1 MRVRSR
7 LITVLL
13 GATTLVACT
22 AGPGAPGP
30 APEAS
35 TPAPA
40 AAPAVFDAGAIT
52 EGLAALPQEAG
63 PDLGTD
69 RLAEGLVPPTNRWF
83 SGLVF
88 GDEPQPVFPFPLSF
102 AATTDGYA
110 FGVPV
115 VTTSEKV
122 IMGGH
127 HPAIRVAG
135 QPATWQVSAYDALS
149 VTLTDTAS
157 GATVVLAQGSP
168 YVTHRATEAVELTT
182 DGVAWQEAD
191 GHWTAE
197 VAGATYGL
205 TGKGLVVDGTTVRLG
220 AGGHA
225 TWFTVPEGGDAARM
239 AGLAAPVESTSVSY
253 AVGDEAA
260 TTLRWATEGGA
271 DTAFAAR
278 PHHTDGLAEGT
289 DCSLGTWPSAYG
301 TLTACT
307 GTELTWHAPTYEARA
322 GLDLSGLSDAGAE
335 ELRAQLATDVA
346 ADPAYPADT
355 YFGGKALYRDAQL
368 WHIARQLGADA
379 EAATLRQR
387 LVDSLDWWMDPER
400 CATNDAFCFTYD
412 PANRGVV
419 GRTAS
424 FGADEFNDHHF
435 HYGYFLYA
443 AGVLAADDP
452 ALAEKWAPVM
462 DLLAADIANAP
473 ASEQLPQWRNFDPW
487 ASHSWAS
494 GTSPFADGNNQES
507 SSEAVNAW
515 AGLTLW
521 ARASGNE
528 PLETQARWMHALE
541 AQAARAYWT
550 DFDRT
555 DPVYEGYGHTIS
567 PLNFGGKRDYATWF
581 SAEPAAAMA
590 ILVIPASPSSDH
602 LAGDPERIRDNV
614 AEATAT
620 RGFDQ
625 QYGDYLLMYAALAG
639 DEDRA
644 QALAQARRVSDE
656 AIDDGSTRTYLLAF
670 LMAGDQPSG

>member
-1 MRVRSR
+1 MRMRYR
-7 LITVLL
+7 LLIATL
-13 GATTLVACT
+13 GAALLAACT
-22 AGPGAPGP
+22 GTPTPNPDGPPAGGAPVS
-30 APEAS
+30 APV
-35 TPAPA
+35 
-40 AAPAVFDAGAIT
+40 VFDPTLLAAN
-52 EGLAALPQEAG
+52 LAALPQEPG
-63 PDLGTD
+63 PDLGG
-69 RLAEGLVPPTNRWF
+69 RLADGLVPPTNRWF

-88 GDEPQPVFPFPLSF
+88 GDEPLPVFPLPLSF
-102 AATTDGYA
+102 ALTESGFE

-127 HPAIRVAG
+127 HPVIRVAG
-135 QPATWQVSAYDALS
+135 PTASWQVSGYDALS
-149 VTLTDTAS
+149 VTMTDTATGS
-157 GATVVLAQGSP
+157 TVQVAQGSP
-168 YVTHRATEAVELTT
+168 FVTHRTPRATELTT
-182 DGVAWQEAD
+182 DGIVWEAAD
-191 GHWTAE
+191 GHWTAQ
-197 VAGATYGL
+197 VAGADYGL
-205 TGKGLVVDGTTVRLG
+205 VGDGIEVDGSTIRL
-220 AGGHA
+220 ADGGRA

-239 AGLAAPVESTSVSY
+239 AALAVPLTHTNVAYSV
-253 AVGDEAA
+253 DEHAW
-260 TTLRWATEGGA
+260 TTLTWAGEGGA
-271 DTAFAAR
+271 ETAFAAR
-278 PHHTDGLAEGT
+278 PHHMAGVVSGA
-289 DCSLGTWPSAYG
+289 DCTLGTWPSTYG
-301 TLTACT
+301 TLTACA
-307 GTELTWHAPTYEARA
+307 GNELTWDAPLYEARA
-322 GLDLSGLSDAGAE
+322 GLDLSGLSEAE
-335 ELRAQLATDVA
+335 ASELRTQLVADVA

-368 WHIARQLGADA
+368 WHIATQLGADA
-379 EAATLRQR
+379 EAATLRGR
-387 LVDSLDWWMDPER
+387 ITDSLDWWMDPDR
-400 CATNDAFCFTYD
+400 CATHDAFCFTWD
-412 PANRGVV
+412 PTNHGVV

-473 ASEQLPQWRNFDPW
+473 ASEQLPQWRTFDPW

-521 ARASGNE
+521 ARATDNVA
-528 PLETQARWMHALE
+528 LENQARWLHALE
-541 AQAARAYWT
+541 AQSARAYWT

-555 DPVYEGYGHTIS
+555 DPVYAGYGHQIS

-602 LAGDPERIRDNV
+602 LAGDPERIRANV
-614 AEATAT
+614 AEAIAT
-620 RGFDQ
+620 KGFDQ
-625 QYGDYLLMYAALAG
+625 QYGDYLLMYSALAG
-639 DEDRA
+639 EQDRA
-644 QALAQARRVSDE
+644 TALETARTVSDE

-670 LMAGDQPSG
+670 LMAAAA